1 MAGSTKRQIVSRLN
15 KATKYAD
22 NLVNVLRDQDITHSN
37 STDILEARAYLSFLK
52 GALHFEKSQWQAC
65 LQEYSMAR
73 LVYVTLGSFNKTDVF
88 RDLLSS
94 TIDPSIRY
102 AAYQLKIPRTRPVPH
117 LAVEHFPLE
126 ESSTRAEIEA
136 LNARAFDVDEESK
149 STSGV
154 GTSNLPS
161 TLSWRG
167 RTVKLEDAAIS
178 QALGLA
184 LVREQDLTLKAKRYA
199 EGTTSA
205 EDFAAA
211 YDDIINARQE
221 AVDATKAAI
230 SELLTEGVDPSDER
244 MQSLQITK
252 TAVNYAVIEWR
263 VGRNRLLCGPS
274 DGMLFEPVQAKQKR
288 KSKKESKPRTIKD
301 ETTGRKMA
309 RLRERVALYDA
320 ILQSIDAVKELPGV
334 TRETQFVEE
343 LAGKR
348 SYFQALRYGQY
359 MLPLLRVADC
369 FQVPSHWSFACHH
382 GRPHRRSSPV
392 CALIRPS
399 RSRQSIKRGV
409 SGTPEARNYVGSA
422 QGSVRIQSRIGFA
435 VSRFG

>member
-1 MAGSTKRQIVSRLN
+1 MAMKSAQSPETTQKPMAGSTKRQIVSRLH

-22 NLVNVLRDQDITHSN
+22 NLVKVLRDQDNTNSN
-37 STDILEARAYLSFLK
+37 STDILEARAYLSLLK
-52 GALHFEKSQWQAC
+52 GALYFEKSQWQAC
-65 LQEYSMAR
+65 LQEYSLAR
-73 LVYVTLGSFNKTDVF
+73 LVYVTLGSFTKTDVF
-88 RDLLSS
+88 KDLLSI

-117 LAVEHFPLE
+117 LAIEYFPLE
-126 ESSTRAEIEA
+126 ENSTRTEIEG
-136 LNARAFDVDEESK
+136 LNARAFDVDDESK
-149 STSGV
+149 STNGV
-154 GTSNLPS
+154 GTLELPS

-184 LVREQDLTLKAKRYA
+184 LMREKDLTIKAKGYA
-199 EGTTSA
+199 DGTTSA

-230 SELLTEGVDPSDER
+230 SELRAEGVDPSDER
-244 MQSLQITK
+244 MQSLQVTR

-274 DGMLFEPVQAKQKR
+274 DGMLFEPLQSKQKR
-288 KSKKESKPRTIKD
+288 KSEKENKIGTIKD

-320 ILQSIDAVKELPGV
+320 ILQSIDAVNELPGV
-334 TRETQFVEE
+334 TRETQFMEE
-343 LAGKR
+343 LAGRR
-348 SYFQALRYGQY
+348 SYFQALRFRQFS
-359 MLPLLRVADC
+359 LSLLRVANC
-369 FQVPSHWSFACHH
+369 S
-382 GRPHRRSSPV
+382 
-392 CALIRPS
+392 
-399 RSRQSIKRGV
+399 
-409 SGTPEARNYVGSA
+409 
-422 QGSVRIQSRIGFA
+422 
-435 VSRFG
+435 

>member
-1 MAGSTKRQIVSRLN
+1 MAMKSAQSAETTQKAMAGSTKRQIVSRLN
-15 KATKYAD
+15 KATNYAD
-22 NLVNVLRDQDITHSN
+22 NLVKVLKDQETTHSN
-37 STDILEARAYLSFLK
+37 NTDILEARAYLSLLK
-52 GALHFEKSQWQAC
+52 GALYFEKSQWQGC
-65 LQEYSMAR
+65 LQEYSLAR
-73 LVYVTLGSFNKTDVF
+73 LVYVTLGSSTKTEVF
-88 RDLLSS
+88 KDLLSS

-102 AAYQLKIPRTRPVPH
+102 AAYQLKIPRTKPVPH
-117 LAVEHFPLE
+117 LAVEHFPSE
-126 ESSTRAEIEA
+126 ETGTRMEIQS
-136 LNARAFDVDEESK
+136 LNARAFDEDEESQ

-154 GTSNLPS
+154 GTSDLPS

-184 LVREQDLTLKAKRYA
+184 MMREKDLTSKAKSYA
-199 EGTTSA
+199 EGTTIA

-221 AVDATKAAI
+221 AVDATKASI
-230 SELLTEGVDPSDER
+230 SEILTEGVDPSDER
-244 MQSLQITK
+244 MQSLQITR

-274 DGMLFEPVQAKQKR
+274 DGMFFEPAQAKQKR
-288 KSKKESKPRTIKD
+288 KSEKDSSPRTAKD

-348 SYFQALRYGQY
+348 NYFQALR
-359 MLPLLRVADC
+359 
-369 FQVPSHWSFACHH
+369 
-382 GRPHRRSSPV
+382 
-392 CALIRPS
+392 
-399 RSRQSIKRGV
+399 
-409 SGTPEARNYVGSA
+409 
-422 QGSVRIQSRIGFA
+422 
-435 VSRFG
+435 